1 MNHTLIHVR
10 MPHFRKRELNK
21 MAGSF
26 VEIPV
31 SISRDNC
38 NVLKIQKQGF
48 SQTISNDKLFQERGG
63 GYHFQEKSKLTLN
76 RRISW

>member
-1 MNHTLIHVR
+1 
-10 MPHFRKRELNK
+10 
-21 MAGSF
+21 MAASF

-31 SISRDNC
+31 SISRVKC
-38 NVLKIQKQGF
+38 TVLKFQRTGS
-48 SQTISNDKLFQERGG
+48 SQTVSDSKTFQEKGG